1 MRQDSNWERRKLYIA
16 AINIEGVMQ
25 TDTIEVIV
33 VNTGMR
39 YEVVP
44 GLSLGEI
51 LREIGYRG
59 EREMLGAMVNNR
71 LRDLGFKVYQPKQ
84 IEYIDITHP
93 AGIRMYVNS
102 LFFLMQYAVR
112 RLDARYRLSI
122 EHSVSNGYFCK
133 IKGLDEETT
142 VELSNRVA
150 REMRELVDRDL
161 PFTTRPTLTDDAIKL
176 FELQGDGEK
185 VRLLRSRPKLY
196 TTLYRLSGVW
206 DYFSEGL
213 VPSTGY
219 LRHFDV
225 LKYFSGLLLRV
236 PLQERPEELAPVV
249 LQPKMYEIFREFKNW
264 LDVLDLEDAGMIN
277 EAIRQGRGRQIVQIC
292 EALHEKKVAQ
302 IADTIKAR
310 GGSVRIV
317 LVAGPS
323 SSGKTTFSKRLAVQL
338 FVSGLQPHT
347 LELDNYFV
355 DREKTPRD
363 ARGEYNFESI
373 DALDIDQ
380 FNADLLSLL
389 HGERVQMPKFDFTRG
404 KRFYDGTALSLG
416 ARDVLIVEGI
426 HALNPKLTP
435 HIPEESRFKIY
446 LSALTSISLD
456 GLNRISSSDNRLL
469 RRMVRDARFRGYTAV
484 ETIRRWQS
492 VRRGEEENIFPYQ
505 EEADVMFNS
514 ALPYEFNVLK
524 NSAEVL
530 LNDVPSSIS
539 EHSEAV
545 RLSRFLE
552 FFAPLENPE
561 IPPTSLLREFLGGSS
576 FSYK

>member
-1 MRQDSNWERRKLYIA
+1 
-16 AINIEGVMQ
+16 MQ
-25 TDTIEVIV
+25 ADTIEIIV
-33 VNTGMR
+33 MNTGSR
-39 YEVVP
+39 YQVVP

-51 LREIGYRG
+51 LHEIGYAG

-112 RLDARYRLSI
+112 RLDVRYRLSI

-133 IKGLDEETT
+133 IKGYHGETT
-142 VELSNRVA
+142 VELAAQIA
-150 REMRELVDRDL
+150 RSMRELVERDL
-161 PFTTRPTLTDDAIKL
+161 PFTTRPTLTTDAIKL

-206 DYFSEGL
+206 DYFAEGL

-219 LRHFDV
+219 LRNFDV

-236 PLQERPEELAPVV
+236 PQRERPDELAPVV

-277 EAIRQGRGRQIVQIC
+277 EAIRQGRGRQIVQIS
-292 EALHEKKVAQ
+292 EALHEKKVSQ
-302 IADTIKAR
+302 IADEIQGR
-310 GGSVRIV
+310 SDRVRIV

-363 ARGEYNFESI
+363 EQGEYNFETI
-373 DALDIDQ
+373 GALDIEQ
-380 FNADLLSLL
+380 FNADLLALL
-389 HGERVQMPKFDFTRG
+389 SGEEVKMPKFDFTDG
-404 KRFYDGTALSLG
+404 KRFYDGATLRLG
-416 ARDVLIVEGI
+416 PRDVLIVEGI
-426 HALNPKLTP
+426 HALNPVLTP
-435 HIPEESRFKIY
+435 RIPEAAKFKIY

-469 RRMVRDARFRGYTAV
+469 RRLVRDARFRGYSAV

-530 LNDVPSSIS
+530 LSEVPSSVS

-545 RLSRFLE
+545 RLRRFLE

>member
-1 MRQDSNWERRKLYIA
+1 
-16 AINIEGVMQ
+16 MQ
-25 TDTIEVIV
+25 ADTIEIIV
-33 VNTGMR
+33 VNTGLR

-44 GLSLGEI
+44 GLSLAEI
-51 LREIGYRG
+51 LHEVDYTG
-59 EREMLGAMVNNR
+59 EREVLGAMVNNR
-71 LRDLGFKVYQPKQ
+71 LRDLGFKVFQPKQ
-84 IEYIDITHP
+84 IEFIDITHP
-93 AGIRMYVNS
+93 AGMRMYVNS

-112 RLDARYRLSI
+112 RLDVRYRLSI
-122 EHSVSNGYFCK
+122 EHSVSKGYFCK
-133 IKGLDEETT
+133 IKGYEGDTT
-142 VELSNRVA
+142 VELAEQIA
-150 REMRELVDRDL
+150 RGMRDLVSRDL
-161 PFTTRPTLTDDAIKL
+161 PITTRPTLTTDAIKL

-206 DYFSEGL
+206 DYYAEGL

-219 LRHFDV
+219 LRNFDV

-236 PLQERPEELAPVV
+236 PQREMPEELAPVV

-277 EAIRQGRGRQIVQIC
+277 EAIRNGRGRQIVQIC
-292 EALHEKKVAQ
+292 EALHEKKLSQ
-302 IADTIKAR
+302 IADAIKER
-310 GGSVRIV
+310 SNEVRIV

-363 ARGEYNFESI
+363 ADGEYNFEAVEAV
-373 DALDIDQ
+373 DVEQ
-380 FNADLLSLL
+380 FNTDLLQLL
-389 HGERVQMPKFDFTRG
+389 QGEEVPMPKFDFSDG
-404 KRFYDGTALSLG
+404 KRHYDGTTLRLG
-416 ARDVLIVEGI
+416 PRDVLIVEGI
-426 HALNPKLTP
+426 HALNPVLTP
-435 HIPEESRFKIY
+435 RIPGAAKFKVY

-456 GLNRISSSDNRLL
+456 GSNRVSSSDNRLL
-469 RRMVRDARFRGYTAV
+469 RRMVRDARFRGYSAV

-524 NSAEVL
+524 HSAEGL
-530 LNDVPSSIS
+530 LREVPSSVS

-545 RLSRFLE
+545 RLRRFLE

-561 IPPTSLLREFLGGSS
+561 IPPTSILREFLGGSS
-576 FSYK
+576 FSY

>member
-1 MRQDSNWERRKLYIA
+1 
-16 AINIEGVMQ
+16 MQ
-25 TDTIEVIV
+25 ADTIEIIV
-33 VNTGMR
+33 VNTGLR

-44 GLSLGEI
+44 GLSLAEI
-51 LREIGYRG
+51 LHEGDYTG
-59 EREMLGAMVNNR
+59 EREVLGAMVNNR
-71 LRDLGFKVYQPKQ
+71 LRDLGFKVFQPKQ
-84 IEYIDITHP
+84 IEFIDITHP
-93 AGIRMYVNS
+93 AGMRMYVNS

-112 RLDARYRLSI
+112 RLDVRYRLSI
-122 EHSVSNGYFCK
+122 EHSVSKGYFCK
-133 IKGLDEETT
+133 IKGYEGDTT
-142 VELSNRVA
+142 VELAEQIA
-150 REMRELVDRDL
+150 RGMRDLVSRDL
-161 PFTTRPTLTDDAIKL
+161 PITTRPTLTTDAIKL

-206 DYFSEGL
+206 DYYAEGL

-219 LRHFDV
+219 LRNFDV

-236 PLQERPEELAPVV
+236 PQREMPEELAPVV

-277 EAIRQGRGRQIVQIC
+277 EAIRNGRGRQIVQIC
-292 EALHEKKVAQ
+292 EALHEKKLSQ
-302 IADTIKAR
+302 IADAIKER
-310 GGSVRIV
+310 SNEVRIV

-363 ARGEYNFESI
+363 ADGEYNFEAVEAV
-373 DALDIDQ
+373 DVEQ
-380 FNADLLSLL
+380 FNTDLLQLL
-389 HGERVQMPKFDFTRG
+389 QGEEVPMPKFDFSDG
-404 KRFYDGTALSLG
+404 KRHYDGTTLRLG
-416 ARDVLIVEGI
+416 PRDVLIVEGI
-426 HALNPKLTP
+426 HALNPVLTP
-435 HIPEESRFKIY
+435 RIPGAAKFKVY

-456 GLNRISSSDNRLL
+456 GSNRVSSSDNRLL
-469 RRMVRDARFRGYTAV
+469 RRMVRDARFRGYSAV

-524 NSAEVL
+524 HSAEGL
-530 LNDVPSSIS
+530 LREVPSSVS

-545 RLSRFLE
+545 RLRRFLE

-561 IPPTSLLREFLGGSS
+561 IPPTSILREFLGGSS
-576 FSYK
+576 FSY

>member
-1 MRQDSNWERRKLYIA
+1 
-16 AINIEGVMQ
+16 MQ
-25 TDTIEVIV
+25 ADTIEIIV
-33 VNTGMR
+33 VNTGSR
-39 YEVVP
+39 YDIVP

-51 LREIGYRG
+51 LHEIGYAG

-84 IEYIDITHP
+84 IEFIDITHP

-112 RLDARYRLSI
+112 RLDVRYRLSI

-133 IKGLDEETT
+133 IKGYDAGETT
-142 VELSNRVA
+142 VELAAQIA
-150 REMRELVDRDL
+150 RNMRELVERDL
-161 PFTTRPTLTDDAIKL
+161 PFTTRPTLTTDAIKL
-176 FELQGDGEK
+176 FELQGDAEK

-206 DYFSEGL
+206 DYFAEGL

-219 LRHFDV
+219 LRNFDV

-236 PLQERPEELAPVV
+236 PQREKADELAPVV

-277 EAIRQGRGRQIVQIC
+277 EAIRQGRGRQIVQIS
-292 EALHEKKVAQ
+292 EALHEKKVSQ
-302 IADTIKAR
+302 IADEIQGRSDK
-310 GGSVRIV
+310 VRIV
-317 LVAGPS
+317 LIAGPS

-363 ARGEYNFESI
+363 EHGEYNFETI
-373 DALDIDQ
+373 GALDVEQ
-380 FNADLLSLL
+380 FNDDLLSLL
-389 HGERVQMPKFDFTRG
+389 QGGAVDIPKFNFSTG
-404 KRFYDGTALSLG
+404 KRFYDGTKLRLG
-416 ARDVLIVEGI
+416 PRDVLIVEGI
-426 HALNPKLTP
+426 HALNPVLTP
-435 HIPEESRFKIY
+435 RIPDDSKFKIY
-446 LSALTSISLD
+446 VSALTSISLD

-469 RRMVRDARFRGYTAV
+469 RRMVRDARFRGYSAV

-524 NSAEVL
+524 NGAEML
-530 LNDVPSSIS
+530 LGEVSSS
-539 EHSEAV
+539 MPEHSEAV
-545 RLSRFLE
+545 RLGKFLE

-576 FSYK
+576 FSYN